1 MRSLRRQLMKLR
13 WPILVLLLLQLFTQ
27 VLVTAHA
34 SEHEFHAQDAYCE
47 ALEHA
52 DHQQGDGIEVAPVA
66 ITLLELDSREGI
78 PDVDNVFV
86 PQPNLYHQRAP
97 PAYLF

>member
-1 MRSLRRQLMKLR
+1 MQHQIFTNR
-13 WPILVLLLLQLFTQ
+13 WVTVLFLFAQ
-27 VLVTAHA
+27 VFVQVVVTAHA
-34 SEHEFHAQDAYCE
+34 SEHEFHAQDVYCE